1 MKERPFARGTF
12 MLAYYGEMVLDGQR
26 MSVVAKAPRVR
37 KGDENDK
44 QTLLDH
50 LEGLV
55 CERGVRTN

>member
-1 MKERPFARGTF
+1 
-12 MLAYYGEMVLDGQR
+12 MLAYYGEMVLDGKR

-44 QTLLDH
+44 HTLLDH